1 MIIDVNEADRE
12 QDGVKDDENEDIEQ
26 MIFEN
31 IQNGL
36 EGDDS
41 LDDLEIEDNELVQEQ
56 LEGPQPYHMKESTS
70 GGGFQYFLGL

>member
-56 LEGPQPYHMKESTS
+56 LGGPQPYHMK
-70 GGGFQYFLGL
+70 